1 MYFVMKDHSKSDID
15 KISVYVE
22 ELPMELGCYDS
33 FRLTCVETM
42 ETIIVRTIP
51 TDNSRKTKSVVF
63 HGLEEYD
70 SVHIIVD
77 YMLIGDSDY
86 TFLGNY
92 MFDVEEKMDLRG
104 KEMIIGDDNVA
115 ILHKGSGMTDGSAK
129 LYIPKI
135 EVTETVML

>member
-86 TFLGNY
+86 TFLGTCS
-92 MFDVEEKMDLRG
+92 
-104 KEMIIGDDNVA
+104 
-115 ILHKGSGMTDGSAK
+115 H
-129 LYIPKI
+129 
-135 EVTETVML
+135 